1 MEQRQIIEH
10 FADSMNN
17 LMNLLQ
23 DETNLLNTH
32 IYKEL
37 DSLQMRKVQLTKSYL
52 NAQEN
57 LQNSPGSLA
66 CLKEEER
73 TDLKVLY
80 KKFRNVLSE
89 NMLTLR
95 GSYDATER
103 VVNIVIE
110 AVKKQRGVSTNSE
123 AFSSRP
129 QGYAAYSILKTAN
142 MALNTQT

>member
-1 MEQRQIIEH
+1 MEQRQLIEH
-10 FADSMNN
+10 FVDSMNR
-17 LMNLLQ
+17 LMELLQ
-23 DETNLLNTH
+23 NETNILNTH

-37 DSLQMRKVQLTKSYL
+37 DSLQMQKVRLTKSYL
-52 NAQEN
+52 NAQDN
-57 LQNSPGSLA
+57 LQNAPDSLS
-66 CLKEEER
+66 CLREEER
-73 TDLKVLY
+73 ADLKILY
-80 KKFRNVLSE
+80 KRFRNVLSE

-123 AFSSRP
+123 AFSARP
-129 QGYAAYSILKTAN
+129 QGYAAYSITKNAN

>member
-1 MEQRQIIEH
+1 MEQRKIIEN
-10 FADSMNN
+10 FANSMNN
-17 LMNLLQ
+17 LMALLQ
-23 DETNLLNTH
+23 DETNILNTY

-66 CLKEEER
+66 CLEEKER
-73 TDLKVLY
+73 TDLKILY

-123 AFSSRP
+123 AFSARP
-129 QGYAAYSILKTAN
+129 QGYAAYSITKNAN

>member
-10 FADSMNN
+10 FTDSMSK
-17 LMNLLQ
+17 LMELLQ
-23 DETNLLNTH
+23 DETNILNTH

-37 DSLQMRKVQLTKSYL
+37 DSLQMRKAQLTKSYL
-52 NAQEN
+52 NAQDN
-57 LQNSPGSLA
+57 LQNAPDSLT
-66 CLKEEER
+66 CLEEEER
-73 TDLKVLY
+73 ADLKILY

-103 VVNIVIE
+103 VVNIIIE
-110 AVKKQRGVSTNSE
+110 AVKKQRGVSINSE
-123 AFSSRP
+123 AFSARP
-129 QGYAAYSILKTAN
+129 QGYAAYSLTKTAN